1 MIALE
6 CRYIEK
12 VGHLMLQLLLILPV
26 VMLSGCVSD
35 TGQAVRETKNTSEL
49 YTALTNAAKTS
60 RFDEVDSN
68 DKLAEAAAS
77 VSQSLAE
84 LAQIQRSV
92 HEVKQFKT
100 DPNLVRI
107 QAGKISIDWTGPVET
122 LLGKIASTTKLHY
135 RTIGTKPPLPIIVS
149 VTANDVYVSD
159 LVRDIAYK
167 IQTQAAITLSKDK
180 VLELRYF
187 KS

>member
-1 MIALE
+1 MFRVLIALS
-6 CRYIEK
+6 
-12 VGHLMLQLLLILPV
+12 
-26 VMLSGCVSD
+26 VMFICGCSTD
-35 TGQAVRETKNTSEL
+35 TGERSVETKNTSEL
-49 YTALTNAAKTS
+49 YTALTKAAKVS

-77 VSQSLAE
+77 VSQSLSE

-92 HEVKQFKT
+92 HEVEQFKS

-107 QAGKISIDWTGPVET
+107 KAGKVSIDWTGPVET
-122 LLGKIASTTKLHY
+122 LLGKVSSTTKLHY

-149 VTANDVYVSD
+149 VTARDVYVSD
-159 LVRDIAYK
+159 LIRDVAYK
-167 IQTQAAITLSKDK
+167 IQSQAAITLTKDN

>member
-1 MIALE
+1 MI
-6 CRYIEK
+6 R
-12 VGHLMLQLLLILPV
+12 VLLILSTL
-26 VMLSGCVSD
+26 VMSGCTSN
-35 TGQAVRETKNTSEL
+35 TGSSTGETKNTSEL
-49 YTALTNAAKTS
+49 YTALTKAAKSS

-92 HEVKQFKT
+92 HEVERFKS

-107 QAGKISIDWTGPVET
+107 KAGKISIDWTGPVET
-122 LLGKIASTTKLHY
+122 LLGKIASSSKLHY

-149 VTANDVYVSD
+149 VTANDTYVSD
-159 LVRDIAYK
+159 LIRDVAYK
-167 IQTQAAITLSKDK
+167 VQAQAAITLTKDN

>member
-1 MIALE
+1 MLRVLVALFVLF
-6 CRYIEK
+6 I
-12 VGHLMLQLLLILPV
+12 
-26 VMLSGCVSD
+26 SGCSSNGD
-35 TGQAVRETKNTSEL
+35 GTSSHSTKNTSEL
-49 YTALTNAAKTS
+49 YSALTNAAKNS

-92 HEVKQFKT
+92 HEVKQFKS

-107 QAGKISIDWTGPVET
+107 QAGKVSIDWTGPVES
-122 LLGKIASTTKLHY
+122 LLGKISHSAKLHY

-149 VTANDVYVSD
+149 VSAQDVYVSD
-159 LVRDIAYK
+159 LIRDVAYK
-167 IQTQAAITLSKDK
+167 VQSQAAISLSKDN
-180 VLELRYF
+180 VLELRYY